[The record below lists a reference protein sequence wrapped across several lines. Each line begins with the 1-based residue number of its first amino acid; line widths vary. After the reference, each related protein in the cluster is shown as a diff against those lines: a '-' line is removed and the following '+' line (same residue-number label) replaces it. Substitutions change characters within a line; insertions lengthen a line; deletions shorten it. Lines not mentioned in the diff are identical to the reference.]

1 MPTLESNLM
10 SCQFAVE
17 PNSNVGIGDSFLV
30 LTPMPIANMFSYDY
44 CRKLTKSCAKM
55 NQQE

>member
-10 SCQFAVE
+10 SFQFAVE

-30 LTPMPIANMFSYDY
+30 LTLMPIANMFTYD
-44 CRKLTKSCAKM
+44 
-55 NQQE
+55 